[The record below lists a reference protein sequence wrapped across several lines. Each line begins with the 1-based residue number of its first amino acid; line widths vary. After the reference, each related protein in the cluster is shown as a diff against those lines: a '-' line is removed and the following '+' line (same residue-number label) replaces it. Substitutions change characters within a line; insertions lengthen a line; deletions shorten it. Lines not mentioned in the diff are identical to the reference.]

1 MTRKKLFQKVSFFI
15 NHIIEDFFFNCWYH
29 TCRSRTANVH
39 TLIKAFSPEW
49 QPVQDARQWN
59 CIPCLRRYTL
69 KTIPCWAA
77 HTPLGQIRECP
88 PPKGVN
94 HQRISLWFNSDF
106 PEISFRLAYRKRQN
120 SLGALSLREQPACL
134 CVRVDPLLNKTRERY
149 LLTSHALCCRCIKI
163 LQSSTCEI
171 RGPGNFSA
179 RIYISKSKSVIRWR
193 SF

>member
-1 MTRKKLFQKVSFFI
+1 MQIAHCKRSHPDQGFQSRMTTCSRRQTVKLYTLFKTLHPE
-15 NHIIEDFFFNCWYH
+15 N
-29 TCRSRTANVH
+29 H
-39 TLIKAFSPEW
+39 TLLSGTYPFRPNKRVP
-49 QPVQDARQWN
+49 
-59 CIPCLRRYTL
+59 
-69 KTIPCWAA
+69 
-77 HTPLGQIRECP
+77 P

-94 HQRISLWFNSDF
+94 HQRISLWFYSDF

-134 CVRVDPLLNKTRERY
+134 WVRVDPLLNKTRERY

-179 RIYISKSKSVIRWR
+179 RIYISKSKSVIRLR